1 MPRARNIKAS
11 FFSNDELGELD
22 PLARL
27 LFVGLW
33 TLADYKGDLIWRE
46 KKVKAQL
53 LPYDNCCVK
62 KLAIN
67 LDKSGFIRFYSDG
80 ERIYLNIVNF
90 TKHQN
95 PHNNERKK
103 GSDIPKIN
111 EDMRQVIDLKG
122 ITINRDKSGLNQEY
136 STSDRAD
143 SLILIPDPLSLI
155 PEVPTV
161 IPSQDVEIIVNHLNS
176 KAGTKFKASTKATQ
190 SIINARLKTYSV
202 ADCMSVIETKCAE
215 WKADSKM
222 SMYLRPSTLFNETKF
237 EGYLN
242 QPVVNTEYSSITQQ
256 NINALAGLE
265 LD

>member
-11 FFSNDELGELD
+11 FFSNDELGDLD

-80 ERIYLNIVNF
+80 ERIYLNIINF

-111 EDMRQVIDLKG
+111 EEMRQAIDLKG
-122 ITINRDKSGLNQEY
+122 ITINRDKSGLNQEC

-143 SLILIPDPLSLI
+143 SLILIPDPLSLTPDSSSTFVDGI
-155 PEVPTV
+155 SDDDLFDQFWNAGMVKSGKKACRKSFDRIIKSKTDKQKFVDALVDDITWRKQNQQMGFDLLHPTTY
-161 IPSQDVEIIVNHLNS
+161 LNGERWDDEKS
-176 KAGTKFKASTKATQ
+176 LRTFAST
-190 SIINARLKTYSV
+190 
-202 ADCMSVIETKCAE
+202 
-215 WKADSKM
+215 
-222 SMYLRPSTLFNETKF
+222 P
-237 EGYLN
+237 
-242 QPVVNTEYSSITQQ
+242 QQ
-256 NINALAGLE
+256 NGLK
-265 LD
+265 